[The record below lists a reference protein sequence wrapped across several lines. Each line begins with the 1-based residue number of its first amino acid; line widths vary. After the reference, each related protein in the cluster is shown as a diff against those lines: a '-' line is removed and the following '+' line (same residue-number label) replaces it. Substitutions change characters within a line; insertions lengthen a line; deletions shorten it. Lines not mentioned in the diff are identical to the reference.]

1 MGGKPK
7 NKNTASVQ
15 SPPPTVQSVLATL
28 NKIAELIKPK
38 KNGARTKPDEELNNE
53 TLTKSLEFLK
63 TAVEDMAK
71 YLLEDEKSKVKLE
84 NKARISEDEADAQ
97 NQKNL
102 RGTFII
108 TSSGDLV
115 KTDDELKAGNISHV
129 AHAKELAFDKYGV
142 DIPDSEIASCYSL
155 KKGGMVLSLWNL
167 SQGSAFQNLVRIIK
181 KNEGKKDVNLYFN
194 FMLTRRRS
202 TLLYEIR
209 KLKRTGMITKFFSD
223 ENGSISVQKDKEEKK
238 KITNRFEENAEGMKT
253 LYIEEIVELFQ

>member
-63 TAVEDMAK
+63 TAVEDLEK
-71 YLLEDEKSKVKLE
+71 YGDEKSKVKIE
-84 NKARISEDEADAQ
+84 SEDEADAQ

-102 RGTFII
+102 RGKFIV
-108 TSSGDLV
+108 TSFGDRV
-115 KTDDELKAGNISHV
+115 KIDDELKAGNISHV
-129 AHAKELAFDKYGV
+129 AHAKELALSKYVV
-142 DIPDSEIASCYSL
+142 DISDSEIASCYSL

-167 SQGSAFQNLVRIIK
+167 SQGSAFQKLVRIIK

-223 ENGSISVQKDKEEKK
+223 ENGSISVQKDKDEKK
-238 KITNRFEENAEGMKT
+238 KITNRFEENAEGDP
-253 LYIEEIVELFQ
+253 LHRGNC

>member
-7 NKNTASVQ
+7 NKNTAPVQ
-15 SPPPTVQSVLATL
+15 SPTPTVQSVLATL
-28 NKIAELIKPK
+28 NKITELIKPK
-38 KNGARTKPDEELNNE
+38 KNGPRIKPDEELNNE

-63 TAVEDMAK
+63 TAVEDLEK
-71 YLLEDEKSKVKLE
+71 YGDEKSKVKIE
-84 NKARISEDEADAQ
+84 SEDEADAQ

-102 RGTFII
+102 RGKFII

-129 AHAKELAFDKYGV
+129 AHAKTLALSKYGV

-167 SQGSAFQNLVRIIK
+167 SQGSAFQKLVRIIK